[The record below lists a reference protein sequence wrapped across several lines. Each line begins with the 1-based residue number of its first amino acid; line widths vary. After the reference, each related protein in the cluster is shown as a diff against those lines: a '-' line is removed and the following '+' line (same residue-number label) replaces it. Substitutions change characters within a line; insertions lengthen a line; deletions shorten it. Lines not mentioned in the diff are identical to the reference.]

1 MSRSQSRAEYGRFAH
16 LFVGGVEWL
25 LSQWQALTGG
35 EETDLHSHAAS
46 GGGSGP
52 TLVTKA
58 ASYSL
63 LTSASGKTFRPTAG
77 GVVFTL
83 PVLADN
89 LLYTFISF
97 RHPVNAADAM
107 TVQPRGSDHIVDASN
122 SIGNTDPGVGIR
134 DTFGDRDGYSIQ
146 LLGVAGQ
153 GWVVIGGI
161 DLGTWEP
168 AT

>member
-1 MSRSQSRAEYGRFAH
+1 MTQH
-16 LFVGGVEWL
+16 
-25 LSQWQALTGG
+25 
-35 EETDLHSHAAS
+35 ETWTVPPGMAISDGS
-46 GGGSGP
+46 GGSQKPVVVSGP
-52 TLVTKA
+52 MLVTKA
-58 ASYSL
+58 TSYQ
-63 LTSASGKTFRPTAG
+63 LTAGDSGKTFRPTAG

-89 LLYTFISF
+89 LLYTFLTF

-107 TVQPRGSDHIVDASN
+107 TVQPQPADHIVDATN

-161 DLGTWEP
+161 DISSWEP